1 MKYGFMVS
9 KQTCK
14 NSTDCGIMSKSLGE
28 IINLAYDRSCNH
40 NKILDTIILTARK
53 ALLDSGHSIA
63 KLKIEDI
70 K

>member
-9 KQTCK
+9 KHTCK
-14 NSTDCGIMSKSLGE
+14 NSTDCGIMSKALGE
-28 IINLAYDRSCNH
+28 IINLAFNTNPNVSTHIDA
-40 NKILDTIILTARK
+40 ITIARK